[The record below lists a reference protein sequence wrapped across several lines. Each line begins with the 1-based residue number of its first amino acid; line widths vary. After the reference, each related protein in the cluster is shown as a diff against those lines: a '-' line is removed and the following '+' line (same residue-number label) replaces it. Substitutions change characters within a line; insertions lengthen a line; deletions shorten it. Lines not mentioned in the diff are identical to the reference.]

1 MSKEVNSAKTKERR
15 ADLKLMTVT
24 ELKELATDLQL
35 DSITGLRKDELIEVI
50 VKTQAK
56 KLLQEQD
63 APSDWLEVDE
73 AGPYWLAIKWQVSEK
88 LLKRAIASLG
98 KDWHSARKVIR
109 LFRVH
114 WDDSGPHAREHY
126 KDCLLPAN
134 AKNWFVNIEAG
145 KTGWKLELGFL
156 APGGKFFS
164 LLHSADIQIDGSQNQ
179 QFTSTASSKSHL
191 NLSSSLSNKEEL
203 KLGIEGEISLN
214 GSTTPGA
221 EAVVDDDQVKVN
233 EKTGLFSWK
242 TPLQN
247 GRVVIPVVS
256 ELGNQRLRAIIS
268 VEANIHYLEQ
278 EKTGIDS

>member
-1 MSKEVNSAKTKERR
+1 MSNEVKSAKSRERR
-15 ADLKLMTVT
+15 ADLKLMTVS
-24 ELKELATDLQL
+24 ELKELAAELQL
-35 DSITGLRKDELIEVI
+35 DSTSGLRKDELIEKI
-50 VKTQAK
+50 VKTQDK
-56 KLLQEQD
+56 QSIQQQE
-63 APSDWLEVDE
+63 APSDWLEVNE

-126 KDCLLPAN
+126 KDFLLPAN
-134 AKNWFVNIEAG
+134 AKNWFVNIESSD
-145 KTGWKLELGFL
+145 TGWNLELGFL

-164 LLHSADIQIDGSQNQ
+164 LLHSADIQIDGSQKQ
-179 QFTSTASSKSHL
+179 QFSSTASSKPQL
-191 NLSSSLSNKEEL
+191 NLNSSLSNKEEL
-203 KLGIEGEISLN
+203 TLGIEGEISLN

-221 EAVVDDDQVKVN
+221 ETVVDDDQVEFH
-233 EKTGLFSWK
+233 EKTGLFSWQA
-242 TPLQN
+242 PLQN

-268 VEANIHYLEQ
+268 IESNIHYLEP